1 MSPVASLPV
10 NSLCCFLGLFVWI
23 MWNSVRALWYL
34 FLGVEKNQPIS
45 HFLLSWKWVWA
56 PFLKKTN
63 LWRKQNRKK
72 SFIWNCCVNHLA
84 TTNTIVRT
92 WKLTASLIFRFANWY
107 YIIFISGLVDRLCSN
122 NISSLWWTWLF
133 HTGTSLL
140 LWYPNSRSAYYALI
154 KKERNSTKTQ
164 TAS

>member
-1 MSPVASLPV
+1 
-10 NSLCCFLGLFVWI
+10 
-23 MWNSVRALWYL
+23 
-34 FLGVEKNQPIS
+34 
-45 HFLLSWKWVWA
+45 LSWKWVWA

-72 SFIWNCCVNHLA
+72 KLHLELLCESPGHDQYHCQNLEA
-84 TTNTIVRT
+84 HSLPNIPLG
-92 WKLTASLIFRFANWY
+92 KLVLY
-107 YIIFISGLVDRLCSN
+107 HFISGLVDRLCSN

-154 KKERNSTKTQ
+154 KKERNSTKT
-164 TAS
+164 AS